1 MVTREKPNGKH
12 RDGRAKFS
20 SLRCTMIGQEEM
32 DISCN
37 IVRYKE
43 MYFIFHHDQRLKQV
57 PIEIFESLS
66 KIMLKI

>member
-1 MVTREKPNGKH
+1 
-12 RDGRAKFS
+12 
-20 SLRCTMIGQEEM
+20 MIGQEEM
-32 DISCN
+32 DISRN

-57 PIEIFESLS
+57 LIEIFESLS